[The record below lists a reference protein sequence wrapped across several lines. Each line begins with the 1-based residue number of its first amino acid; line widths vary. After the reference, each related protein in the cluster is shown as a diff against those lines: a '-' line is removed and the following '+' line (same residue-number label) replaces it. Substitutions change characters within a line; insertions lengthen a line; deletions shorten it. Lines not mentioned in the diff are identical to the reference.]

1 MIDTKREIKFRAWD
15 TTNKRMILEPY
26 IHFVDGKSFYL
37 DQRSRGG
44 KMRSDLEIELMQFTG
59 LLDKNGKEIYEGDI
73 VLVCFND
80 GSIYDHPQHVYF
92 EKGSFCV
99 GMGYLSDSKII
110 EVIGSI
116 YENPELIKE

>member
-1 MIDTKREIKFRAWD
+1 MTDTQREIKFRIWD
-15 TTNKRMILEPY
+15 KQLKVFLYQLPEK
-26 IHFVDGKSFYL
+26 HHL
-37 DQRSRGG
+37 DWERFNVQQFAGL
-44 KMRSDLEIELMQFTG
+44 SDRL
-59 LLDKNGKEIYEGDI
+59 GKEIYEGDI

-110 EVIGSI
+110 EVIGDI
-116 YENPELIKE
+116 YENPELTKKD